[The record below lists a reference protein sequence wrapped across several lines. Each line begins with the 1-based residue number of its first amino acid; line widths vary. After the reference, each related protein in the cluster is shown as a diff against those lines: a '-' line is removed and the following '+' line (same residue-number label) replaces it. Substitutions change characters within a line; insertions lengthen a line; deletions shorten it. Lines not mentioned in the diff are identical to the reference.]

1 VNGLVALLLLG
12 IAAGI
17 ALTMVVLLVAPVV
30 RGWREDRP
38 ASDDAWALAT
48 PGAIAT
54 RVIDNLLA
62 VGAAALL
69 LLAFRLGGVL

>member
-38 ASDDAWALAT
+38 ASDDDWALAT

-54 RVIDNLLA
+54 RVIDHLLTIG
-62 VGAAALL
+62 VAALL